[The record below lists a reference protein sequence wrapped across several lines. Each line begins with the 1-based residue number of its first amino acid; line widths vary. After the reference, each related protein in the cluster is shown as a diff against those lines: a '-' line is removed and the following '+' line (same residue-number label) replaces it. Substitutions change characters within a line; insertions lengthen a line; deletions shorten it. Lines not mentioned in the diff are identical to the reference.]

1 MVAVTSNI
9 TIGGLKMKQHP
20 SNKRILRDFIDY
32 LEDDNRRSSW
42 RLISSS
48 TYESTRTNS
57 RKRRQERSQNSNRQH
72 FKVYL
77 EWHEM
82 GETDLDFEIESFLK
96 LWNEN

>member
-9 TIGGLKMKQHP
+9 TIGRLKMKQHP
-20 SNKRILRDFIDY
+20 SNKKMLRDFIDY

-42 RLISSS
+42 NIISN
-48 TYESTRTNS
+48 NS
-57 RKRRQERSQNSNRQH
+57 YNATKFSATKRRQKRSQNSNRQH

-82 GETDLDFEIESFLK
+82 GETDLDFEIDSFLK
-96 LWNEN
+96 TWGEN